1 VKLTASAWKSS
12 RAGGLLRTGRIVY
25 TFRHTYGTRHAQA
38 GTELPV
44 LAELMGHSS
53 IQTTMIYVHCSKKMK
68 IEATEKLQAYV
79 EAARRA
85 KQLQEEEEAESWKP
99 MEDEWGNP
107 IYEGDAGSP
116 QKSTQPAKLDRRR
129 GNVSH

>member
-1 VKLTASAWKSS
+1 M
-12 RAGGLLRTGRIVY
+12 
-25 TFRHTYGTRHAQA
+25 
-38 GTELPV
+38 

-53 IQTTMIYVHCSKKMK
+53 IQTTMVYVHGSKKMK

-85 KQLQEEEEAESWKP
+85 KQLQEEEEAEIWKP

-107 IYEGDAGSP
+107 IYEDDASSP
-116 QKSTQPAKLDRRR
+116 QKSPQEAK
-129 GNVSH
+129 SSK